1 MFHKSLFVLFF
12 SSFSIVQ
19 AQKLALE
26 LKDFPVEIKD
36 RNFYISKVIDSRKDT
51 SLIGWS
57 LLNKD
62 TKGSSYTLK
71 NGLTNSFESYL
82 AANLKPETNQT
93 PLILNVITLLISER
107 TKGMKE
113 GKARIVVQFLKEENG
128 NFGKVFET
136 SSFTESTSEIGKDIY
151 TTHER
156 RIRAVVNQC
165 LKNLSESKWA
175 EIKPDFVSKTELQY
189 ESNKIDTLSKVLYDT
204 AGLFSANRKEEII
217 ILKQN
222 QITMKSGIVPTF
234 RQDNS
239 KSHTLWAFK
248 KHFKQLNDIETSK
261 LYSDYK
267 AKFKLTFFALG
278 IGALFIGASFT
289 DDTLEDTGLPNL
301 GLAVPGL
308 AFAAC
313 SIPIY
318 IKTNRLARKTI
329 NRYNTTIENK

>member
-1 MFHKSLFVLFF
+1 MFNKFLFVLFF
-12 SSFSIVQ
+12 FSFSTLL
-19 AQKLALE
+19 AQKLELE
-26 LKDFPVEIKD
+26 LKNFPIEIKN
-36 RNFYISKVIDSRKDT
+36 RNFYISKVIDSRNDT
-51 SLIGWS
+51 SLVGWS

-62 TKGSSYTLK
+62 TKGNSYTLK
-71 NGLTNSFESYL
+71 NGLANSFENYF
-82 AANLKPETNQT
+82 ATNLKSETTQT
-93 PLILNVITLLISER
+93 ALILNVITLLVSEK

-165 LKNLSESKWA
+165 LQNLSESKWA
-175 EIKPDFVSKTELQY
+175 DIKPDFVSKTELQY

-234 RQDNS
+234 RQYNE
-239 KSHTLWAFK
+239 KHQTLWAFK

-278 IGALFIGASFT
+278 IGALFIGASFM
-289 DDTLEDTGLPNL
+289 DDSIEETGLPNL

-318 IKTNRLARKTI
+318 IKTNRIARKTV

>member
-1 MFHKSLFVLFF
+1 MFNKLLFLLFL
-12 SSFSIVQ
+12 SSFSISQ
-19 AQKLALE
+19 AQKLGLE
-26 LKDFPVEIKD
+26 LKNFPVEIKN

-62 TKGSSYTLK
+62 TKGRSYCLK
-71 NGLTNSFESYL
+71 NGLNASFENYF
-82 AANLKPETNQT
+82 ATNLKPETNQT
-93 PLILNVITLLISER
+93 ALVLNVITLLVSER

-136 SSFTESTSEIGKDIY
+136 SSYTESTSEIGKDIY

-156 RIRAVVNQC
+156 RIRAILNQC
-165 LKNLSESKWA
+165 LKNLSESKWT
-175 EIKPDFVSKTELQY
+175 EIKPDFISSTELQF

-204 AGLFSANRKEEII
+204 AGLFSANRKEETI

-234 RQDNS
+234 RQDNA
-239 KSHTLWAFK
+239 KHHTLWAFK

-261 LYSDYK
+261 LHSDYK

-278 IGALFIGASFT
+278 IGALFIGASFS
-289 DDTLEDTGLPNL
+289 DNSMEDTGLPNL
-301 GLAVPGL
+301 GLAVPGV

-329 NRYNTTIENK
+329 NRYNLTIENK

>member
-1 MFHKSLFVLFF
+1 MFNKFLFVLF
-12 SSFSIVQ
+12 SLSITISQ
-19 AQKLALE
+19 AQQLAIE
-26 LKDFPVEIKD
+26 LKNYPVEIKN
-36 RNFYISKVIDSRKDT
+36 RNFYISKVIDSRNDT
-51 SLIGWS
+51 NLIGWS
-57 LLNKD
+57 LLNKE
-62 TKGSSYTLK
+62 TKGKSYILK
-71 NGLTNSFESYL
+71 NGLTNSFENYFEY
-82 AANLKPETNQT
+82 NLKQETSQT
-93 PLILNVITLLISER
+93 PLILNVITLFISEN

-136 SSFTESTSEIGKDIY
+136 SSYTESNSEIGKDIY
-151 TTHER
+151 TSHER

-175 EIKPDFVSKTELQY
+175 EIKPDFISRTELQF

-234 RQDNS
+234 RQDNT
-239 KSHTLWAFK
+239 KHHTLWGFK
-248 KHFKQLNDIETSK
+248 NHFKQLNDLETSK

-278 IGALFIGASFT
+278 IGALFIGASFS
-289 DDTLEDTGLPNL
+289 DDSMEETGLPNL
-301 GLAVPGL
+301 GLAVPGI

>member
-1 MFHKSLFVLFF
+1 MLNKCILVLFLFSF
-12 SSFSIVQ
+12 SSTQ
-19 AQKLALE
+19 AQKIAIE
-26 LKDFPVEIKD
+26 LKDFPIEIKN

-51 SLIGWS
+51 SLVGWC

-71 NGLTNSFESYL
+71 NGLTSSFENYF
-82 AANLKPETNQT
+82 AANIKPETTQT
-93 PLILNVITLLISER
+93 ALILNVITLLVSER

-113 GKARIVVQFLKEENG
+113 GNARIVVQFLKEEDG

-136 SSFTESTSEIGKDIY
+136 SSFTESTSEFGKDIY

-156 RIRAVVNQC
+156 RIRAILNQC

-175 EIKPDFVSKTELQY
+175 EIKPDFVSKTELLY

-204 AGLFSANRKEEII
+204 AGLFSANKQEETI

-234 RQDNS
+234 RQENA
-239 KSHTLWAFK
+239 KHHTLWGFK

-278 IGALFIGASFT
+278 LGALFIGASFA
-289 DDTLEDTGLPNL
+289 DDSMEETGLPNL
-301 GLAVPGL
+301 VLATPGI

-318 IKTNRLARKTI
+318 IKTNRLARKTT